1 MVVVVIVMGSYE
13 GVVEECWHPFIIII
27 IMG

>member
-13 GVVEECWHPFIIII
+13 GVVEECWHPFFIII